1 MQIVEI
7 NDSVLVAMSL
17 KVEGWTQD
25 AVFEEQFEKRKRRR
39 L

>member
-25 AVFEEQFEKRKRRR
+25 AVFEEQFENRKRRR